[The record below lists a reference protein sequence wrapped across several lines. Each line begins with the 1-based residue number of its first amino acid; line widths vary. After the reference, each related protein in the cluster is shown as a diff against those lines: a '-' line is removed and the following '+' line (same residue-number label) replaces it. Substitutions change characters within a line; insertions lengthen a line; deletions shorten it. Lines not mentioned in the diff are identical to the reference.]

1 MPQTIIDL
9 LSKGIEAVNA
19 DKYRRGNVIHL
30 PAEGDLLKKAVEAN
44 NSEGFRHGN
53 LIHLPANGSLIITGD
68 IHGHRRNFE
77 RMISYA
83 DLDNNPDR
91 HIILQEII
99 HGGPEDSQGGCLSY
113 KLLFDAIRYKL
124 TFPNQVHIIM
134 GNHDTA
140 FINSS
145 EVMKDGREM
154 NRAMREA
161 LEREFGQASGDV
173 ILTTRQFLFSQ
184 PLALR
189 CSNRIWI
196 SHSLPGDRFAKKF
209 NPKILDKKLKIN
221 DVVRPGSAYI
231 LTWGRNHSQKLLD
244 KMAGLFDVDI
254 FILGHQP
261 QEQGW
266 AQAGD
271 NLIIIASN
279 HNHGCLIPIDLTK
292 SYTIERLI
300 DSIVPLA
307 SIS

>member
-9 LSKGIEAVNA
+9 LNKGIETGNA
-19 DKYRRGNVIHL
+19 DKFRRGNVIHL
-30 PAEGDLLKKAVEAN
+30 PAE
-44 NSEGFRHGN
+44 
-53 LIHLPANGSLIITGD
+53 GSLIITGD

-77 RMISYA
+77 RIVAFA
-83 DLDNNPDR
+83 DLPNNPER

-124 TFPNQVHIIM
+124 TFPDQVHIIM

-140 FINSS
+140 FINNS
-145 EVMKDGREM
+145 EVMKDGKEM
-154 NRAMREA
+154 NRAMRQA
-161 LEREFGQASGDV
+161 LEREFKQASDDIGLA
-173 ILTTRQFLFSQ
+173 IRQYLFSQ
-184 PLALR
+184 PLAIR
-189 CSNRIWI
+189 CDNRIWI
-196 SHSLPGDRFAKKF
+196 SHSLPNDRSINKF
-209 NPKILDKKLKIN
+209 EPIILERQLKIN
-221 DVVRPGSAYI
+221 DVVRPGSAYL
-231 LTWGRNHSQKLLD
+231 LTWGRKHSQAVLDKLAGLLD
-244 KMAGLFDVDI
+244 ADI

-266 AQAGD
+266 NQAGD

-279 HNHGCLIPIDLTK
+279 HNHGCLLSIDLAK
-292 SYTIERLI
+292 SYTVEQLI